1 MTDELRTNDDCALP
15 HVVADRFLMTD
26 KSFPYPI
33 PGVWIDCVVKWTH
46 ILAELDPNFTYSQ
59 IKLKFGY
66 SRVYAN
72 GDFRAYKGEDHA
84 LRAME
89 KELDALTIPVRQEV
103 RLGFGK

>member
-1 MTDELRTNDDCALP
+1 MSKQSRANNDCALP
-15 HVVADRFLMTD
+15 PVVLDRFLMTE

-33 PGVWIDCVVKWTH
+33 PAAWIEAVVKWTH

-59 IKLKFGY
+59 IRLKFGY

-72 GDFRAYKGEDHA
+72 GDFRAFKGEDPA

-89 KELDALTIPVRQEV
+89 KELDSLTVPVVEEI
-103 RLGFGK
+103 RLGFVK